1 MEEARAT
8 TLKWLRP
15 SLVRISKDSQGWDR
29 YEWMPDGKK
38 EYQAWHADPGRRIPR
53 QRLLEI
59 RGFLNYVVRTYP
71 WINPYLKGL
80 HLTID

>member
-1 MEEARAT
+1 MAT
-8 TLKWLRP
+8 TLRWLRP
-15 SLVRISKDSQGWDR
+15 SLVRVSMDSKGRDSYDWVT
-29 YEWMPDGKK
+29 DGKK
-38 EYQAWHADPGRRIPR
+38 EYQLWHAGPGRRVPR

-59 RGFLNYVVRTYP
+59 RGFMNYVVWTYP